1 MKTLESSWRVLT
13 LNLAGR
19 LVALRSSSLIIDQ
32 AHRDGSLTHFGQ
44 TKIHKNTFPALVIPQ
59 KVGRLDVPMDDTSI
73 VRIVECSEQTPKIFP
88 NMRRVDVL
96 VIQLHVTGNMLL

>member
-1 MKTLESSWRVLT
+1 MLT

-19 LVALRSSSLIIDQ
+19 LVALRSNSLFIDQ
-32 AHRDGSLTHFGQ
+32 AHRDGLSTHFGQ

-88 NMRRVDVL
+88 DMRRVDIL
-96 VIQLHVTGNMLL
+96 VIQLHKSGKMLV

>member
-1 MKTLESSWRVLT
+1 
-13 LNLAGR
+13 LAH
-19 LVALRSSSLIIDQ
+19 L
-32 AHRDGSLTHFGQ
+32 GQ
-44 TKIHKNTFPALVIPQ
+44 PEIHKNAFSTLVIPQ

-73 VRIVECSEQTPKIFP
+73 VRIVERSEQTPKVFP